1 MPVISA
7 RFRIRLPPDLY
18 ITDLSRSFPDATF
31 RLLSGVRTGDTASEL
46 GEAVTADPG
55 AVASA
60 FQAHDAIYEFE
71 VLNQTDD
78 RLLTTYETTD
88 VNLYAFVEDAEFPP
102 EFPIEVRDGH
112 YEFDL
117 TGTREEFD
125 QFREMLEDIGAS
137 YELLSKVGEERSDR
151 FLTRRQEELIAAG
164 LREGYFEVPRGCTLA
179 DLADTMDVDKST
191 ASGVIRRAQA
201 RLIAWYL
208 TGAGGRSALPEDH
221 GR

>member
-1 MPVISA
+1 MIGA

-18 ITDLSRSFPDATF
+18 ITDLSRSFPDTTF
-31 RLLSGVRTGDTASEL
+31 RLLSGVRTGDTANEL
-46 GEAVTADPG
+46 GEAVNSDPG

-60 FQAHDAIYEFE
+60 FRAHDAIDEFE
-71 VLNQTDD
+71 VLNQTDG
-78 RLLTTYETTD
+78 RLLATYETTD
-88 VNLYAFVEDAEFPP
+88 VDLYAFVEDVEFPP

-117 TGTREEFD
+117 TGTRAEFD
-125 QFREMLEDIGAS
+125 QFRATLEDIKAP

-151 FLTRRQEELIAAG
+151 LLTRRQEELLAAG

-201 RLIAWYL
+201 RLVAWYL
-208 TGAGGRSALPEDH
+208 TGAGRRSALAEEY

>member
-1 MPVISA
+1 MIDA

-60 FQAHDAIYEFE
+60 FQAHDAIYEFD

-78 RLLTTYETTD
+78 RLLTTYETID
-88 VNLYAFVEDAEFPP
+88 VDLYAFVKDAEFPP
-102 EFPIEVRDGH
+102 EFPIEVQDGH

-125 QFREMLEDIGAS
+125 QFRETLEDIGAP
-137 YELLSKVGEERSDR
+137 YELLSKVGEERSER
-151 FLTRRQEELIAAG
+151 LLTRRQEELLAAG
-164 LREGYFEVPRGCTLA
+164 LRKGYFEVPRGCTLA

-201 RLIAWYL
+201 RLVAWYL
-208 TGAGGRSALPEDH
+208 TGAGGRSALPKEH
-221 GR
+221 GQ

>member
-1 MPVISA
+1 MSVIGA

-18 ITDLSRSFPDATF
+18 ITDVSQSFPDATF

-46 GEAVTADPG
+46 GEAVTGDPG

-60 FQAHDAIYEFE
+60 FRAHDAISEFE

-78 RLLTTYETTD
+78 RLLTTYKTTD
-88 VNLYAFVEDAEFPP
+88 VDLYAFVEGVEFPP

-125 QFREMLEDIGAS
+125 QFRETLEDIGAP

-151 FLTRRQEELIAAG
+151 LLTRRQEELLAAG
-164 LREGYFEVPRGCTLA
+164 LRESYFEVPRGCTLA

-191 ASGVIRRAQA
+191 ASGVIRRAQE
-201 RLIAWYL
+201 RLVAWYL
-208 TGAGGRSALPEDH
+208 TGAGGRSALPKEY
-221 GR
+221 RR

>member
-1 MPVISA
+1 MIGA
-7 RFRIRLPPDLY
+7 RFRIRLPPELY

-31 RLLSGVRTGDTASEL
+31 RLLSGVRTGDSASEL
-46 GEAVTADPG
+46 GEVITADTT

-60 FQAHDAIYEFE
+60 FRAHDAICEFE
-71 VLNQTDD
+71 VLNRTKN

-88 VNLYAFVEDAEFPP
+88 VDLYAFVEDVEFPP
-102 EFPIEVRDGH
+102 EFPIEVKNGQ

-125 QFREMLEDIGAS
+125 QFRETLEDIGIP
-137 YELLSKVGEERSDR
+137 YDLLSKVGEERSDR
-151 FLTRRQEELIAAG
+151 LLTRRQEELLAAG

-191 ASGVIRRAQA
+191 ASGIIRRAQA
-201 RLIAWYL
+201 RLVAWYL
-208 TGAGGRSALPEDH
+208 TGARGQSTLPEEY

>member
-1 MPVISA
+1 MIGA
-7 RFRIRLPPDLY
+7 RFRIRLPPDIY
-18 ITDLSRSFPDATF
+18 ITDVSRSFPDATF
-31 RLLSGVRTGDTASEL
+31 RLLSGVRTGETASEL
-46 GEAVTADPG
+46 GEAITADPG

-60 FQAHDAIYEFE
+60 FRAHDAISEFE

-88 VNLYAFVEDAEFPP
+88 VDLYAFVEDVAFPP

-117 TGTREEFD
+117 TGTRKEFD
-125 QFREMLEDIGAS
+125 TFRETLEEIGIP

-151 FLTRRQEELIAAG
+151 LLTRRQEELLAAG
-164 LREGYFEVPRGCTLA
+164 LRESYFEVPRGCTLA
-179 DLADTMDVDKST
+179 DLAATMDIDKST
-191 ASGVIRRAQA
+191 ASGIIRRAQA
-201 RLIAWYL
+201 RLVAWYL
-208 TGAGGRSALPEDH
+208 TSAGRRSALHEEH

>member
-1 MPVISA
+1 MPVIGA

-18 ITDLSRSFPDATF
+18 VTDVSRSFPDATF

-46 GEAVTADPG
+46 GEAITGDPD

-60 FQAHDAIYEFE
+60 FRAHDAIYEFE

-88 VNLYAFVEDAEFPP
+88 VDLYAFVEDVEFPP

-117 TGTREEFD
+117 TGTHEEFD
-125 QFREMLEDIGAS
+125 QFRETLEDIGAP

-151 FLTRRQEELIAAG
+151 LLTRRQKELLAAG
-164 LREGYFEVPRGCTLA
+164 LREGYFEVPRRCTLA
-179 DLADTMDVDKST
+179 DLADTMGVDKST
-191 ASGVIRRAQA
+191 ASGVIRRAQE
-201 RLIAWYL
+201 RLVAWYL
-208 TGAGGRSALPEDH
+208 TGAGGRSAFPEEY

>member
-1 MPVISA
+1 MIGA
-7 RFRIRLPPDLY
+7 RFRIRLPPNLY
-18 ITDLSRSFPDATF
+18 ITELSQSFPDATF
-31 RLLSGVRTGDTASEL
+31 RLLSGVRTGETASEL
-46 GEAVTADPG
+46 GEALTGDPG

-60 FQAHDAIYEFE
+60 FRAHDAIYEFE

-88 VNLYAFVEDAEFPP
+88 VDLYAFVEDVEFPP

-125 QFREMLEDIGAS
+125 QFRETLEAVGAP
-137 YELLSKVGEERSDR
+137 YELLSKMGVERSNR
-151 FLTRRQEELIAAG
+151 LLTHRQEELLAAG

-179 DLADTMDVDKST
+179 DLAETMNVDKST

-208 TGAGGRSALPEDH
+208 TGAGGRSTLPEKR